1 MKISGAE
8 TWTPSQYFEDT
19 PVFAQISRILY
30 TNREFCELG
39 IGAQRLFICM
49 VMESKDCEQFS
60 FSKGLAEKK
69 YHIPPSS
76 FERYRRKLI
85 CAEAIILCTD
95 QADNAGKTG
104 CQANRYRI
112 SPKWMKEVSVTGNQE
127 ERRANVSMN
136 LTVEQ
141 VFAINMALAK
151 GQRIEIIPL
160 KDRIK
165 VVAVKRDELK
175 TK

>member
-1 MKISGAE
+1 MA
-8 TWTPSQYFEDT
+8 
-19 PVFAQISRILY
+19 
-30 TNREFCELG
+30 G
-39 IGAQRLFICM
+39 I
-49 VMESKDCEQFS
+49 
-60 FSKGLAEKK
+60 
-69 YHIPPSS
+69 
-76 FERYRRKLI
+76 
-85 CAEAIILCTD
+85 
-95 QADNAGKTG
+95 
-104 CQANRYRI
+104 
-112 SPKWMKEVSVTGNQE
+112 
-127 ERRANVSMN
+127 N